1 MIVTTTERLTLRN
14 WEEKDRDLFHE
25 INSDPVVMEFFPFQR
40 SRAQS
45 DELFDL
51 LRGIIDET
59 GFGFYALAARETD
72 AAIGFCGLSRTTA
85 RLEPHM
91 PAGTVEI
98 GWRLARRRWGHGYVT
113 EAAQRL
119 LALGFTEKGLDEIV
133 SFAVAGNARSIAVM
147 RRIGMVAAPDRD
159 FDVPGIDEAH
169 AGLRPHVVYTI
180 DRTRWR
186 AMEGA

>member
-1 MIVTTTERLTLRN
+1 
-14 WEEKDRDLFHE
+14 
-25 INSDPVVMEFFPFQR
+25 
-40 SRAQS
+40 
-45 DELFDL
+45 
-51 LRGIIDET
+51 
-59 GFGFYALAARETD
+59 
-72 AAIGFCGLSRTTA
+72 
-85 RLEPHM
+85 M